1 MKVIKKIIRFILKT
15 SLGLAVFL
23 LLYGLIVF
31 ITSIIPVNNNKSL
44 DTHNTIPVYILSNG
58 VHTDIVVPL
67 NNSIKNWSTSISYL
81 HTKAQ
86 DSTRQLLAFGW
97 GDKGFYLDT
106 PTWADLKASTAIK
119 AVTGMSSSA
128 MHITF
133 YKELEENEN
142 CKKIFITDKD
152 YQLLIAYIEDSFVV
166 DTEQKT
172 QRIGTHSYGKYD
184 VFYEAKGSYS
194 LFYTCNT
201 WANQALKSGNQ
212 KAALWTVLDK
222 GIFYHYE

>member
-1 MKVIKKIIRFILKT
+1 MKTLKKIFKILLKT
-15 SLGLAVFL
+15 ILGFIAFL
-23 LLYGLIVF
+23 LVYSVVIF
-31 ITSIIPVNNNKSL
+31 FTSIISVNDNNLETQKKV
-44 DTHNTIPVYILSNG
+44 PVYILSNG
-58 VHTDIVVPL
+58 VHTDIVLPL
-67 NNSIKNWSTSISYL
+67 KNEIKDWSTSISYL

-86 DSTRQLLAFGW
+86 DSTRNLLAFGW

-106 PTWADLKASTAIK
+106 PTWADLKTSTAIK

-128 MHITF
+128 MHLTF
-133 YKELEENEN
+133 YKELKENEN
-142 CKKIFITDKD
+142 CKKIFISEND
-152 YQLLIAYIEDSFVV
+152 YQQLIAYIENSFAL
-166 DTEQKT
+166 DAGQKI
-172 QRIGTHSYGKYD
+172 QRIGTHSYGKHD
-184 VFYEAKGSYS
+184 VFYEAKGSYN